1 MLADL
6 VSQPQ
11 KNAFISEVSRALAA
25 LALTLPSGN
34 TLLPCGPHSAECADY
49 DSLPESETQPHFQGV
64 TGLRNLGNTCYMNAI
79 LQCLCSISPLV
90 EYFLSGKY
98 ITALQK

>member
-1 MLADL
+1 MALFHLYVFCFLKMLSFLSMWHQHSTECTDHYDPFPVNGADE
-6 VSQPQ
+6 
-11 KNAFISEVSRALAA
+11 N
-25 LALTLPSGN
+25 
-34 TLLPCGPHSAECADY
+34 
-49 DSLPESETQPHFQGV
+49 QPHFQGV
-64 TGLRNLGNTCYMNAI
+64 TGLQNLGNTCYMNAI

>member
-1 MLADL
+1 MLSFL
-6 VSQPQ
+6 STWHQ
-11 KNAFISEVSRALAA
+11 
-25 LALTLPSGN
+25 
-34 TLLPCGPHSAECADY
+34 HSAECTDPY
-49 DSLPESETQPHFQGV
+49 DTPPGNEASENQSHFQGV

>member
-1 MLADL
+1 MLAFL
-6 VSQPQ
+6 STWHQ
-11 KNAFISEVSRALAA
+11 
-25 LALTLPSGN
+25 
-34 TLLPCGPHSAECADY
+34 HSAECTDHYDAFPAKEAD
-49 DSLPESETQPHFQGV
+49 ENQPHFQGV

>member
-1 MLADL
+1 MSL
-6 VSQPQ
+6 S
-11 KNAFISEVSRALAA
+11 
-25 LALTLPSGN
+25 LTLFPGN
-34 TLLPCGPHSAECADY
+34 ILLSCGPHSAECADY
-49 DSLPESETQPHFQGV
+49 GSLRESETQPHFQGV

-79 LQCLCSISPLV
+79 LQCLCSIAPLV